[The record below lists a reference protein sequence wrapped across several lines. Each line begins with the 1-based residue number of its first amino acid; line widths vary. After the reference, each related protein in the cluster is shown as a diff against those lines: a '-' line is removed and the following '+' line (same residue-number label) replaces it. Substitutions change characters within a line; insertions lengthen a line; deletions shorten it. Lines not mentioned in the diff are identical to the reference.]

1 MGDRVNDTTRAN
13 AVRAAGQGQGAPVRK
28 RRRLTIV
35 TVERGREVAADRA
48 ARVRLE
54 AATAIEVNRIFNRI
68 DMAADQ
74 PIEVSDRADI
84 DRLMRVVEQRIVEAA
99 WTLARLPG
107 GDSFHSRRCGVAYI
121 HDPADRFANAVLN
134 GGAWDEAAPR
144 PPRPTPREI
153 DAYERP
159 LEWLTLLERSH
170 AKLLSTAATTKRGD
184 PSRNVNWDRV
194 RRALPET
201 HGLSVRTLQ
210 RRYESGLRTIAGGM
224 A

>member
-1 MGDRVNDTTRAN
+1 MDDRKNDMADTK
-13 AVRAAGQGQGAPVRK
+13 GAQAPARGFPGRR

-35 TVERGREVAADRA
+35 TVERGREVAADQA
-48 ARVRLE
+48 ARTRLE
-54 AATAIEVNRIFNRI
+54 ATTAIEVNRFFKRM
-68 DMAADQ
+68 DAAADQ
-74 PIEVSDRADI
+74 PIEIGDRDDI
-84 DRLMRVVEQRIVEAA
+84 DRLMRVVERRIVEAT

-107 GDSFHSRRCGVAYI
+107 GDPFYSGRCGVAYV
-121 HDPADRFANAVLN
+121 HDPADRFANAVAN
-134 GGAWDEAAPR
+134 GGTWEEAPPR

-159 LEWLTLLERSH
+159 LEWLTLLDRSQ

-184 PSRNVNWDRV
+184 PARNVNWDRV

-210 RRYESGLRTIAGGM
+210 RRYEGGLRAIVGAM
-224 A
+224 Q